1 MHRVVTSLAATLLLC
16 AAAFAQEPATPPAQP
31 APPAQEPAPPAKQEP
46 APPAQEPAPKQEQAP
61 PAKEPSWG
69 FSFEAY
75 SFTVPDDHSYV
86 QTTIAADRDQ
96 LHLEA
101 RYNYEDIDTASVWV
115 GWNLGFDVGD
125 KVALAVT
132 PMVGGVFGETSGV
145 APGCLATLSCWRLEL
160 YAEAEYLIDSDDSS
174 DNFFYTWT
182 ELTVSVTDWLRVG
195 CVAQH
200 TKLYDTDRDT
210 QRGLMAGVS
219 VKSLDFTAYMFNP
232 DDSEPVYV
240 VSAGVSL

>member
-1 MHRVVTSLAATLLLC
+1 MNMHRVVTSLAATLLSC
-16 AAAFAQEPATPPAQP
+16 AAAFAQEPAPPPAEPAP
-31 APPAQEPAPPAKQEP
+31 APPAQEPAPPAQEP
-46 APPAQEPAPKQEQAP
+46 SPPPRQEP
-61 PAKEPSWG
+61 PAKESAWE

-115 GWNLGFDVGD
+115 GWNFEFGVGD
-125 KVALAVT
+125 EVALAIT
-132 PMVGGVFGETSGV
+132 PMIGGVFGETSGF
-145 APGCLATLSCWRLEL
+145 APGCLATVAWWRLEL
-160 YAEAEYLIDSDDSS
+160 YAEAEYLFDSDDSS
-174 DNFFYTWT
+174 DNFFYTWS
-182 ELTVSVTDWLRVG
+182 EFTVSVTDWLRVG

-200 TKLYDTDRDT
+200 TQLYDTDLDT

-219 VKSLDFTAYMFNP
+219 VKQFDFTAYMFNP
-232 DDSEPVYV
+232 DESEPVYV